1 MFAIQSFSNLIENS
15 NSYLNDTSK
24 NLLNGFEIFH
34 DLVECFKNE
43 FGEIAQL
50 EFAANSASPTDK
62 VYTPISLRVSFGK
75 RQSSDGLDFDHATR
89 VLTTL
94 TI

>member
-1 MFAIQSFSNLIENS
+1 MFGIQSFSNLVENS

-24 NLLNGFEIFH
+24 NLLNGLKIFH

-50 EFAANSASPTDK
+50 EFAAYTASPTSK
-62 VYTPISLRVSFGK
+62 VYTPSSLRVSVGK
-75 RQSSDGLDFDHATR
+75 DNLRMDWIFVMQQGF
-89 VLTTL
+89 
-94 TI
+94 